1 MLADC
6 VSNVFK
12 SGALGANFAIFIF
25 KLKQTIMKK
34 ISLVA
39 ILMVFGVITAS
50 AQLLP
55 SLQFGI
61 KAGANFSQLKDDG
74 NWFNASTRTG
84 YLVGAWAR
92 LGGAGLHFQP
102 ELYVTSKGS
111 EGTYEGEK
119 GKFNFTTLDLP
130 LLLGTRIGV
139 GPIAARIQAGPVV
152 SFVMNQDNSF
162 REALE
167 GVGRFKD
174 YKNQNIS
181 LTGGLGLDVSKFRAD
196 LRYEHGLSDVF
207 KKDSEGNGKLS
218 LWTLSIG
225 YRLL

>member
-1 MLADC
+1 MR
-6 VSNVFK
+6 
-12 SGALGANFAIFIF
+12 
-25 KLKQTIMKK
+25 K
-34 ISLVA
+34 ISLIAV
-39 ILMVFGVITAS
+39 LMFFGIISAS

-61 KAGANFSQLKDDG
+61 KGGANFSQLKDDG

-84 YLVGAWAR
+84 YLIGAWAR
-92 LGGAGLHFQP
+92 IGGAGLHFQP

-111 EGTYEGEK
+111 EGTYEGED
-119 GKFNFTTLDLP
+119 GKVNFTTLDLP

-162 REALE
+162 KDALAD
-167 GVGRFKD
+167 VGRFDK
-174 YKNQNIS
+174 YKHQNIS

-207 KKDSEGNGKLS
+207 KKENDGNGKLS
-218 LWTLSIG
+218 LWTLSVG

>member
-1 MLADC
+1 MA
-6 VSNVFK
+6 
-12 SGALGANFAIFIF
+12 FI
-25 KLKQTIMKK
+25 LIGSVM
-34 ISLVA
+34 
-39 ILMVFGVITAS
+39 AS
-50 AQLLP
+50 AQILP
-55 SLQFGI
+55 SFQFGV
-61 KAGANFSQLKDDG
+61 KAGANFSQLKDEG
-74 NWFNASTRTG
+74 NWFSSSTRTG

-111 EGTYEGEK
+111 DVTVENEK
-119 GKFNFTTLDLP
+119 GKVNFTTLDLP

-139 GPIAARIQAGPVV
+139 GPIAARVQAGPVV

-162 REALE
+162 GENLSQ
-167 GVGRFKD
+167 VGRFKE

-181 LTGGLGLDVSKFRAD
+181 LTGGIGVDISKFRAD

-207 KKDSEGNGKLS
+207 KKQDNGDNGKLS
-218 LWTLSIG
+218 LWTLGIG

>member
-1 MLADC
+1 
-6 VSNVFK
+6 
-12 SGALGANFAIFIF
+12 
-25 KLKQTIMKK
+25 MKK

-39 ILMVFGVITAS
+39 VFVIFGAISAS

-55 SLQFGI
+55 SLQFGV
-61 KAGANFSQLKDDG
+61 KGGANFSQLKDEGD
-74 NWFNASTRTG
+74 WFNSSSRTG
-84 YLVGAWAR
+84 YQLGVWAR

-111 EGTYEGEK
+111 EGTYEGTK
-119 GKFNFTTLDLP
+119 GKFKFTTLDLP

-152 SFVMNQDNSF
+152 SFVMDQDNSF
-162 REALE
+162 KDALQN
-167 GVGRFKD
+167 VGQFKE

-181 LTGGLGLDVSKFRAD
+181 ITGGVGVDVSKFRAD
-196 LRYEHGLSDVF
+196 VRYEHGLSKAF
-207 KKDSEGNGKLS
+207 KDEAGGNGKIS

>member
-1 MLADC
+1 
-6 VSNVFK
+6 
-12 SGALGANFAIFIF
+12 
-25 KLKQTIMKK
+25 MKK

-39 ILMVFGVITAS
+39 VFMIFGAITAS

-55 SLQFGI
+55 SLQFGV
-61 KAGANFSQLKDDG
+61 KGGANFSQLKDEG
-74 NWFNASTRTG
+74 NWFNSSSRAG
-84 YLVGAWAR
+84 YLLGVWAR

-111 EGTYEGEK
+111 DGTYEGEK

-139 GPIAARIQAGPVV
+139 GPIAARIQAGSVV

-162 REALE
+162 KDALQ
-167 GVGRFKD
+167 GVGQFKE

-181 LTGGLGLDVSKFRAD
+181 ITGGVGLDFSKFRAD
-196 LRYEHGLSDVF
+196 LRYEHGLSDAF
-207 KKDSEGNGKLS
+207 KKDADGNGKLS
-218 LWTLSIG
+218 VWTLSIG